1 MTVTVQSKDYTYIFF
16 SFYFNRMADSSEE
29 EHGTSD
35 EFLDPFCDICYK
47 GKGVNVRVY
56 GYCKDC
62 VQFLCSD
69 CHVMHGNFQLAKGH
83 VILRGAN
90 MPQSQAD
97 KPPKFED
104 CDVHPKLLRD
114 EFCSVHKVLVC
125 SSCSS
130 TNHDKCF
137 VGSINDVCKD
147 LNASEIDLL
156 YNSIKTLQDQARSV
170 NSSLE
175 QNIQKLVE
183 EKKKMLKEAQ
193 DMYDSVTVKVN
204 NLFQEL
210 QSEIETAHKSQK
222 MLILQQQENMDNL
235 INRLEF
241 ILTESEKF
249 KGKPIETK
257 LFLKVQ
263 ELVANTGE
271 IIEEFRAFGKSFCL
285 TSLSFKPGKVFQD
298 LLNRSVTFG
307 SVVKS
312 ESKHGTDI
320 IVTDIVFPC
329 SQNKPPKPIPR
340 LPPQQS
346 SQSGLPSQQSS
357 AARLTAASPA
367 IPLSLVKATKYRT
380 LQIQLKD
387 HGMCCDITGMAI
399 TKDRKTILVDS
410 HNSKVMMFSHD
421 MKFLSSVSVPDTP
434 RDITA
439 LSDKEAVVTTSNKSL
454 IVLDISGSQLS
465 IKTTRHLSYD
475 IQGITRYNDKLIVTS
490 PGSKPPSVKL
500 IDLAG
505 RVYWSVS
512 SDQKGK
518 QLFGNPQC
526 VNSHGDG
533 ISSTVIVTNWG
544 TNTLTMLNGDTGE
557 VINRRQVQGKGP
569 RGITTDSTGNV
580 YVCYFWRSE
589 VAVLSGDLSE
599 EKILLS
605 RQNGLNIN
613 PQAILYDDTTH
624 RLIISYLGTRDIDYF
639 QVS

>member
-1 MTVTVQSKDYTYIFF
+1 MD
-16 SFYFNRMADSSEE
+16 DSSEE

-47 GKGVNVRVY
+47 GKCINVRVY

-97 KPPKFED
+97 KPPKFEN

-193 DMYDSVTVKVN
+193 DMYDNIIAKVN
-204 NLFQEL
+204 KLFQEL
-210 QSEIETAHKSQK
+210 QSEIETAYKSQK
-222 MLILQQQENMDNL
+222 MLILQQQENMDSL
-235 INRLEF
+235 INRLES

-263 ELVANTGE
+263 ELVATTAE
-271 IIEEFRAFGKSFCL
+271 IIKEFRAFGKSFCL
-285 TSLSFKPGKVFQD
+285 KSLSFKPGKAFQD
-298 LLNRSVTFG
+298 LLIHSVTFG
-307 SVVKS
+307 AVVKY

-320 IVTDIVFPC
+320 IVADIMFPC
-329 SQNKPPKPIPR
+329 SQNKQPKPTPR

-346 SQSGLPSQQSS
+346 SQSDMPIKQRFQAANPPIPVSQV
-357 AARLTAASPA
+357 T
-367 IPLSLVKATKYRT
+367 ATKYHT
-380 LQIQLKD
+380 F
-387 HGMCCDITGMAI
+387 
-399 TKDRKTILVDS
+399 
-410 HNSKVMMFSHD
+410 KVKVEKKIND
-421 MKFLSSVSVPDTP
+421 VAAFL
-434 RDITA
+434 A
-439 LSDKEAVVTTSNKSL
+439 W
-454 IVLDISGSQLS
+454 Q
-465 IKTTRHLSYD
+465 
-475 IQGITRYNDKLIVTS
+475 
-490 PGSKPPSVKL
+490 
-500 IDLAG
+500 
-505 RVYWSVS
+505 
-512 SDQKGK
+512 
-518 QLFGNPQC
+518 
-526 VNSHGDG
+526 
-533 ISSTVIVTNWG
+533 
-544 TNTLTMLNGDTGE
+544 
-557 VINRRQVQGKGP
+557 
-569 RGITTDSTGNV
+569 
-580 YVCYFWRSE
+580 
-589 VAVLSGDLSE
+589 
-599 EKILLS
+599 
-605 RQNGLNIN
+605 
-613 PQAILYDDTTH
+613 
-624 RLIISYLGTRDIDYF
+624 
-639 QVS
+639 